1 MKQRLVSHVPAFV
14 VGLFVLQPLMD
25 VLSFWLDRLEIATS
39 LTLLLRLG
47 VLGATVLLAFVISDR
62 KRVYWIAAGL
72 CLALFAA
79 HAWACSQAGYTD
91 VVGDFT
97 NYVRVVQMPV
107 TVLCLI
113 TFFRQNE
120 RSYDAMQLG
129 LSLALLI
136 MLVVEALSVLT
147 GTDNRAYANGHG
159 LLGWFNN
166 SNSQSAN
173 LTALVP
179 MSLAWQL
186 SWKKRRPLLFW
197 ATAAAGLGSM
207 YLMCTRLAYL
217 GLVVILAG
225 LSITVFLARGK
236 QDRKLA
242 LALAAL
248 CVLSVCVY
256 PISPLDHHIDNG
268 NLYESGRQDTLD
280 SLLGAE
286 REETLALAERMRTA
300 GDLTGE
306 EYARLVE
313 GLAPIYEEYVEDFV
327 ENFGLEETM
336 AMYDYS
342 ADILTFADARPKKIM
357 FAEALMDVS
366 PASAR
371 LFGLELSRF
380 TVGENIYDVENDFHG
395 IYYLYGLAGLVAC
408 LAFLLFFVGLVIWA
422 LVKDARTYFT
432 LEAGGVGI
440 GFLLSMAHC
449 YNTAGVL
456 RRPNA
461 SIYLSAMLAAIYY
474 LVRIRKYRKEA

>member
-1 MKQRLVSHVPAFV
+1 MRKNLSSHLPGFV
-14 VGLFVLQPLMD
+14 IGLFVIQPLMD
-25 VLSFWLDRLEIATS
+25 VLSYWLDELGIS
-39 LTLLLRLG
+39 SPVTLLLRFA
-47 VLGATVLLAFVISDR
+47 VLGATVLLGFALSDR
-62 KRVYWIAAGL
+62 KRIYWIAAGICVL
-72 CLALFAA
+72 LFGC
-79 HAWACSQAGYTD
+79 HVWACSQVGYED
-91 VVGDFT
+91 FIGDAT
-97 NYVRVVQMPV
+97 NFVRVVQMPV

-120 RSYDAMQLG
+120 KSYEAMQTG
-129 LSLALLI
+129 MSLALLI
-136 MLVVEALSVLT
+136 MLLVEALSVVT

-159 LLGWFNN
+159 LLGWFSN

-179 MSLAWQL
+179 VSLAWQL

-197 ATAAAGLGSM
+197 AMAVAGLGSL

-225 LSITVFLARGK
+225 LSITLFLIRRK
-236 QDRKLA
+236 QDWKLA
-242 LALAAL
+242 AALAAL
-248 CVLSVCVY
+248 CVLSVCVL
-256 PISPLDHHIDNG
+256 PVSPLGHHIDNG
-268 NLYESGRQDTLD
+268 NLYESGRQNDLD
-280 SLLGAE
+280 DMLGEE

-306 EYARLVE
+306 AYERLVQ
-313 GLAPIYEEYVEDFV
+313 GLQPIYEEYVEDFV
-327 ENFGLEETM
+327 ANFGLEETM
-336 AMYDYS
+336 QMYDYS

-357 FAEALMDVS
+357 FAEALMDTS

-395 IYYLYGLAGLVAC
+395 IYYLYGLAGLAAY
-408 LAFLLFFVGLVIWA
+408 LAFLAYFVILVVWA
-422 LVKDARTYFT
+422 LCKDAKKYFT
-432 LEAGGVGI
+432 LEAAGFGI
-440 GFLLSMAHC
+440 AFLLSMAHC

-461 SIYLSAMLAAIYY
+461 SIYLSAILAAIYY
-474 LVRIRKYRKEA
+474 LVRIRKYRSEE